1 MLAARCGYIA
11 LRGSRDVLALALD
24 SVDRLHNVRPPHHH
38 GARRQAAV
46 PRLVGSHCRQFNF
59 RRTVDVAKL
68 ALNLR
73 SLVGR
78 DAPLSVLLM
87 RNRFS
92 GLHRAPVTAVTLTP
106 RSFSRLPIPLTA
118 QSSIRP

>member
-1 MLAARCGYIA
+1 MLAARCGK
-11 LRGSRDVLALALD
+11 GSRDVLALAVD
-24 SVDRLHNVRPPHHH
+24 SVDRLHHVRPPHHH
-38 GARRQAAV
+38 GARRQAAI

-78 DAPLSVLLM
+78 DAPLCLM

-106 RSFSRLPIPLTA
+106 RHSRVY
-118 QSSIRP
+118 QFR